1 MPRGKS
7 QPADLDVTSELQTIL
22 KQKLVLDRKQRTYMR
37 IALDALVK
45 SAMQKDIGTV
55 KMLIRH
61 GNIAKLAEKNK
72 RNKVKGVR
80 SVR

>member
-1 MPRGKS
+1 
-7 QPADLDVTSELQTIL
+7 
-22 KQKLVLDRKQRTYMR
+22 MR

-45 SAMQKDIGTV
+45 SAMQGDIGAV